1 MTQKCYKFTRDVNF
15 PQKGPDGKTPNG
27 FTALPGDTITQIAH
41 TTYQFSDGYKER
53 ELTLTDQGIET
64 MLGHGW
70 LEEIGVEGEE
80 GEEQETSTDPYEII
94 AAAQAQIAQAQ
105 AAINQATANKAIS
118 KAAALRPANRSNTP
132 TAKPVPTPQAPRPV
146 PPPARPVVPAPT
158 PKPAPRPLPKPIGK
172 VVAPAA
178 PERTSPILESAL
190 GEDPTQGHG
199 QLSEAEAVDA
209 VLSRVK
215 RVNRPRTPAGSAK
228 G

>member
-1 MTQKCYKFTRDVNF
+1 MSLKCYKFTRDVNF

-27 FTALPGDTITQIAH
+27 FVALPGDTITQISH

-70 LEEIGVEGEE
+70 IEEIGVEGEE
-80 GEEQETSTDPYEII
+80 GEEQEVSTDPYEII
-94 AAAQAQIAQAQ
+94 AAAQAQIAAAQ
-105 AAINQATANKAIS
+105 AAINQATASKAIS
-118 KAAALRPANRSNTP
+118 KAAALRPANRPNTP

-146 PPPARPVVPAPT
+146 PPPARPVVPAPS
-158 PKPAPRPLPKPIGK
+158 PKPIGK

-178 PERTSPILESAL
+178 PERVSPILESAL

-215 RVNRPRTPAGSAK
+215 RVNRPRTPAGTAK

>member
-1 MTQKCYKFTRDVNF
+1 MSLKCYKFTRDVNF

-27 FTALPGDTITQIAH
+27 FVALPGDTITQISH

-70 LEEIGVEGEE
+70 IEEIGVEGEE
-80 GEEQETSTDPYEII
+80 GEEQEVSTDPYEII
-94 AAAQAQIAQAQ
+94 AAAQAQIAAAQ
-105 AAINQATANKAIS
+105 AAINQATASKAIS
-118 KAAALRPANRSNTP
+118 KAAALRPANRPNTP

-146 PPPARPVVPAPT
+146 PPPARPVVPAPS
-158 PKPAPRPLPKPIGK
+158 PKPAPQPRPKPIGK

-178 PERTSPILESAL
+178 PERVSPILESAL

-215 RVNRPRTPAGSAK
+215 RVNRPRTPAGTAK